1 MEWLRDARRKQ
12 DPTITLRVLLA
23 ALVLLTT
30 LNVLLPTFVPT
41 PPAIPLAP
49 DVGIMRPISTGKR
62 K

>member
-1 MEWLRDARRKQ
+1 MDWLRDITRKQ

-23 ALVLLTT
+23 ALILLTT

-41 PPAIPLAP
+41 PPAIPLAA
-49 DVGIMRPISTGKR
+49 DVRIMRPISTGKR